1 MYNILHKKNSNYP
14 QGGRGG
20 GGGVDT
26 SNIQPVEL
34 VYMDFA
40 FYNVTFIH
48 SFTSMITAVCVK
60 TRMLWVFSTAYK
72 RAPVRIIHF
81 ILTTLMNEQ
90 HPFKR
95 VRVD

>member
-1 MYNILHKKNSNYP
+1 MTTINK
-14 QGGRGG
+14 

-34 VYMDFA
+34 VYMDFV
-40 FYNVTFIH
+40 FYNVTSIHVFI
-48 SFTSMITAVCVK
+48 SIITVVCEK
-60 TRMLWVFSTAYK
+60 NRTLWVFSNASK
-72 RAPVRIIHF
+72 IAHVCIIIF
-81 ILTTLMNEQ
+81 ILKKLMNEQ